1 MRRYWQTNKPL
12 YLRVTLWT
20 RNGSGLNHLHECG
33 QTRVKW
39 SAQKQKRWNR
49 WTTRTTTT
57 TTKKEVS
64 ILEMFSFMLI
74 DPEQVRNQVN
84 YALRLSFIDFH
95 FSSSTQIRA
104 TTTNAYI
111 PRAYYMKSGFK
122 CSSHS
127 LRSEGVLRY
136 IFGNHHLSCI
146 CVASCA
152 CVCIIESSLLFCT
165 NLSQKRVSYL
175 LRRAKRRTRTRCQYL
190 YKRIKSSHTR
200 HRTKKERRRNT

>member
-1 MRRYWQTNKPL
+1 
-12 YLRVTLWT
+12 
-20 RNGSGLNHLHECG
+20 
-33 QTRVKW
+33 
-39 SAQKQKRWNR
+39 
-49 WTTRTTTT
+49 
-57 TTKKEVS
+57 
-64 ILEMFSFMLI
+64 MLI

-104 TTTNAYI
+104 TTNAYI

-146 CVASCA
+146 CVASCG

-190 YKRIKSSHTR
+190 YKRINHLKIDI
-200 HRTKKERRRNT
+200 EPRRREEETRKRLGLTRFTSFDNQSIKSDGTDKCASS

>member
-1 MRRYWQTNKPL
+1 
-12 YLRVTLWT
+12 
-20 RNGSGLNHLHECG
+20 
-33 QTRVKW
+33 
-39 SAQKQKRWNR
+39 
-49 WTTRTTTT
+49 
-57 TTKKEVS
+57 
-64 ILEMFSFMLI
+64 MLI

-104 TTTNAYI
+104 TTNAYI

-165 NLSQKRVSYL
+165 NLSQKRVSSYL
-175 LRRAKRRTRTRCQYL
+175 LRAKRSVSIY
-190 YKRIKSSHTR
+190 INASIISKSTSNQEGE
-200 HRTKKERRRNT
+200 KKKHVNASD

>member
-1 MRRYWQTNKPL
+1 
-12 YLRVTLWT
+12 
-20 RNGSGLNHLHECG
+20 
-33 QTRVKW
+33 
-39 SAQKQKRWNR
+39 
-49 WTTRTTTT
+49 
-57 TTKKEVS
+57 
-64 ILEMFSFMLI
+64 MLI

-146 CVASCA
+146 CVALCA

-175 LRRAKRRTRTRCQYL
+175 LRRKEEQEQDVSIYINAS
-190 YKRIKSSHTR
+190 IISKSTSNQEGE
-200 HRTKKERRRNT
+200 KKKHINASD

>member
-1 MRRYWQTNKPL
+1 
-12 YLRVTLWT
+12 
-20 RNGSGLNHLHECG
+20 
-33 QTRVKW
+33 
-39 SAQKQKRWNR
+39 
-49 WTTRTTTT
+49 
-57 TTKKEVS
+57 
-64 ILEMFSFMLI
+64 MLI

-95 FSSSTQIRA
+95 FSSSTRIRA

-136 IFGNHHLSCI
+136 IFGNHHLSSRVR
-146 CVASCA
+146 VASCA
-152 CVCIIESSLLFCT
+152 CVCIESSLLFCT

-175 LRRAKRRTRTRCQYL
+175 LRRVKRRTRCQYL
-190 YKRIKSSHTR
+190 YKRIIISYSTSNQEGEN
-200 HRTKKERRRNT
+200 KKHINASD

>member
-1 MRRYWQTNKPL
+1 
-12 YLRVTLWT
+12 
-20 RNGSGLNHLHECG
+20 
-33 QTRVKW
+33 
-39 SAQKQKRWNR
+39 
-49 WTTRTTTT
+49 
-57 TTKKEVS
+57 
-64 ILEMFSFMLI
+64 MLI

-104 TTTNAYI
+104 TTNAYI

-136 IFGNHHLSCI
+136 IFGNHHLSSRVR
-146 CVASCA
+146 VASCA
-152 CVCIIESSLLFCT
+152 CVCIIKSSLLFCT
-165 NLSQKRVSYL
+165 NLSQKRVSHL

-190 YKRIKSSHTR
+190 YKRIKSHTR